1 MQTIIN
7 ITAIFGFF
15 VSLGLAF
22 FKIFFEN
29 KSNLRLEI
37 AIDKLFQLDGKLSE
51 PLLLLTVIN
60 NGYGPVYLY
69 GIGFKKKNLEDV
81 ILAMEDLS
89 NKIPRKLEER
99 DNVTFLYPVRK
110 FLGLKDISYFIV
122 IDGMGKYWRKRIS
135 PRFLNKLFNLDLY
148 KGGKFPQ
155 EFFVTEN
162 PFDMITAIK
171 KF

>member
-1 MQTIIN
+1 
-7 ITAIFGFF
+7 
-15 VSLGLAF
+15 
-22 FKIFFEN
+22 
-29 KSNLRLEI
+29 
-37 AIDKLFQLDGKLSE
+37 
-51 PLLLLTVIN
+51 
-60 NGYGPVYLY
+60 
-69 GIGFKKKNLEDV
+69 
-81 ILAMEDLS
+81 MEDLS
-89 NKIPRKLEER
+89 NKIPRILEER

-135 PRFLNKLFNLDLY
+135 PRFINKLLNLDLY

>member
-1 MQTIIN
+1 
-7 ITAIFGFF
+7 
-15 VSLGLAF
+15 
-22 FKIFFEN
+22 
-29 KSNLRLEI
+29 
-37 AIDKLFQLDGKLSE
+37 LSE

-122 IDGMGKYWRKRIS
+122 IDGMGKY
-135 PRFLNKLFNLDLY
+135 
-148 KGGKFPQ
+148 
-155 EFFVTEN
+155 
-162 PFDMITAIK
+162 
-171 KF
+171 

>member
-37 AIDKLFQLDGKLSE
+37 AIDKIFQLDGKLSE

-60 NGYGPVYLY
+60 NGFGPVYL
-69 GIGFKKKNLEDV
+69 
-81 ILAMEDLS
+81 
-89 NKIPRKLEER
+89 
-99 DNVTFLYPVRK
+99 
-110 FLGLKDISYFIV
+110 
-122 IDGMGKYWRKRIS
+122 
-135 PRFLNKLFNLDLY
+135 
-148 KGGKFPQ
+148 
-155 EFFVTEN
+155 
-162 PFDMITAIK
+162 
-171 KF
+171 